1 MIHTNVIKPYISGL
15 HLGSYTYLFSNIL
28 DYTLNKEDTM
38 SILKQNPQLYVASTI
53 ANFKNLIGLSPL
65 YYIFADNLIL
75 HDKSVHFQLFKLLGM
90 LLTHNITFY
99 LIHKCFHDY
108 KSLYHIHKFHHKF
121 VKPVPSNG
129 NAVSMT
135 EYNIAYV
142 LPFIIGA
149 ILTKPNELTFKL
161 AIGII
166 SFLNS
171 LVHSGKLKHLRYP
184 SLFVTPSDHLT
195 HHEKLDTKYASPILN
210 IDNIVNRVN
219 KMFNNEHS
227 KYKYARGI

>member
-1 MIHTNVIKPYISGL
+1 MIHTKIIKPYISGL

-38 SILKQNPQLYVASTI
+38 AILKQNPQLYVVSTI

-75 HDKSVHFQLFKLLGM
+75 QDKSVHFQLFKLLGM

-99 LIHKCFHDY
+99 LIHKCFHDN
-108 KSLYHIHKFHHKF
+108 KSLYNIHKFHHKF
-121 VKPVPSNG
+121 VKPISSNG

-149 ILTKPNELTFKL
+149 ILIKPNELTFKL
-161 AIGII
+161 TIGII

-184 SLFVTPSDHLT
+184 SLFVTPRDHLT

-210 IDNIVNRVN
+210 VDNVVNRVN

-227 KYKYARGI
+227 KYKYTRGI